1 MTVAAVNVPA
11 RSALARIATEQNLA
25 LASLGLVGLHV
36 VDDNFLQPEPG
47 MSPVD
52 HLPGGLVQLALI
64 VAAAWAYRR
73 VRAGGRAAL
82 ALLFGFFGVL
92 AGTESAYYS
101 FVNQPSGDDFT
112 GFLSLVAGFVLLG
125 VGTRTLWQS
134 RRSGDSR
141 RRRYLRRGLICAG
154 AVALIGIV
162 LFPVSI
168 AYVVTHTARAV
179 VPTPNLGAAHEDVSF
194 TTSDGLRLEG
204 WFVPSRNGATVI
216 AFPGRSGPQKHTRML
231 VEHGYGVLLFDRRGE
246 GASEG
251 DPNTFGWV
259 GDRDLHA
266 ATDYLRSRP
275 DVDASRIGAIGLSVG
290 GEMLIHAAAHSD
302 AFRAIVSEGASGQSV
317 RDQFEN
323 RSTLDAILGFSAVTA
338 ATAVFTSTLPP
349 PTLKSEIGKIAP
361 TAVFLVYG
369 ENGQG
374 GSEEK
379 PNKLLH
385 AAAGDPKQIWEVPN
399 GQHIAGITT
408 QPAEYER
415 RVIGFFDRTL
425 LDPN

>member
-1 MTVAAVNVPA
+1 MTIAAANVPA
-11 RSALARIATEQNLA
+11 RSALARLATERNLA
-25 LASLGLVGLHV
+25 LGSLGLVGLHV

-52 HLPGGLVQLALI
+52 HLPGGLTQLALV
-64 VAAAWAYRR
+64 VAAAWAYPRL
-73 VRAGGRAAL
+73 RAGARAAL

-92 AGTESAYYS
+92 AGTESVYYT
-101 FVNQPSGDDFT
+101 FADRPSGDDFT

-125 VGTRTLWQS
+125 IGIRTLWQS
-134 RRSGDSR
+134 RRLDDSR
-141 RRRYLRRGLICAG
+141 RRRYLRRGLITAG
-154 AVALIGIV
+154 ALVLTAIV

-204 WFVPSRNGATVI
+204 WFIPSRNGATVI

-251 DPNTFGWV
+251 DPNAFGWV

-302 AFRAIVSEGASGQSV
+302 AFKAIVSEGGSGQSV

-323 RSTLDAILGFSAVTA
+323 TSTLDAILGYSPVTA
-338 ATAVFTSTLPP
+338 ATALFTSTLPP
-349 PTLKSEIGKIAP
+349 PSLKSEIAKIAP

-385 AAAGDPKQIWEVPN
+385 AAAHEPKQIWEVPN

-408 QPAEYER
+408 EPAEYER
-415 RVIGFFDRTL
+415 RVIGSSI
-425 LDPN
+425 